1 MFKDVHYQ
9 LTSPPPLDSP
19 MEKQREKQ
27 LEELK
32 RSVENLLGPHAFR
45 MSLFGSR
52 ARGDYID
59 ESDVD
64 VAILVRGL
72 TREIK
77 NRILDRVAE
86 IELAYLLPIA
96 VLVFSE
102 EEFDHLKKR
111 ERRIALDIER
121 EGIPL

>member
-1 MFKDVHYQ
+1 V
-9 LTSPPPLDSP
+9 
-19 MEKQREKQ
+19 EKKREKQ

-32 RSVENLLGPHAFR
+32 KSLENLLAHQAFK
-45 MSLFGSR
+45 MILFGSR
-52 ARGDYID
+52 ARGDYLD

-72 TREIK
+72 TREMK
-77 NRILDRVAE
+77 NRIFERVAE

-111 ERRIALDIER
+111 ERRIAVDIDS

>member
-1 MFKDVHYQ
+1 
-9 LTSPPPLDSP
+9 
-19 MEKQREKQ
+19 MEEQREKQ
-27 LEELK
+27 LKELK
-32 RSVENLLGPHAFR
+32 RRLENLLAPHSFN
-45 MSLFGSR
+45 MTLFGSR
-52 ARGDYID
+52 ARGDYLD

-72 TREIK
+72 TREMK

-86 IELAYLLPIA
+86 IELAYLLPISA
-96 VLVFSE
+96 LVLSE

-111 ERRIALDIER
+111 ERRIAVDIHR

>member
-1 MFKDVHYQ
+1 MIDDERKK
-9 LTSPPPLDSP
+9 
-19 MEKQREKQ
+19 E

-32 RSVENLLGPHAFR
+32 RDLENLLDPLAFK
-45 MSLFGSR
+45 MVLFGSR
-52 ARGDYID
+52 ARGDYSE

-72 TREIK
+72 TREMK
-77 NRILDRVAE
+77 RRILDKVAE
-86 IELAYLLPIA
+86 IELEYLLPISA
-96 VLVFSE
+96 LVFSQD
-102 EEFDHLKKR
+102 EFDHLKQK